1 MKSST
6 KVMKSHSSHLLAA
19 ADDVPIL
26 GKGENN
32 MNERYSRQ
40 VLFPGIG
47 KEGQEK
53 INSKHVLIIGAG
65 ALGSG
70 SAEILTRA
78 GVGKLTIIDRDYVEA
93 SNLQR
98 QQLYTEEDV
107 AEKLP
112 KAAAAE
118 QRLRAINSDVE
129 VRSLIGD
136 ATPPLLEE
144 LVAGVDLILDA
155 TDNFETRMA
164 INDVSQKYN
173 IPWIY
178 GACVGSFGMSFAIIP
193 GKTPC
198 LNCLLRTIP
207 LQGMTCDTGGII
219 SPAVQMVVSHQTAEA
234 LKILVED
241 WEAVRASF
249 VSFDLWRNQY
259 TSLKMGKA
267 KFAGCLSCGEERT
280 YPYLDHENMTKTS
293 VLCGRDT
300 VQIRPPKQGE
310 ISLQQLAAQLSTLG
324 YSVKGNPYLLSVEM
338 EDERMVIF
346 NDGRALIHGTK
357 DLTHAKSIYQRILG

>member
-1 MKSST
+1 
-6 KVMKSHSSHLLAA
+6 
-19 ADDVPIL
+19 
-26 GKGENN
+26 

-47 KEGQEK
+47 KEGQAKMRE
-53 INSKHVLIIGAG
+53 KHVLIIGAG

-70 SAEILTRA
+70 SSEILTRA
-78 GVGKLTIIDRDYVEA
+78 GVGKITIVDRDYVEA

-112 KAAAAE
+112 KAAAAKK
-118 QRLRAINSDVE
+118 RLRAINADVE
-129 VRSLIGD
+129 IRAIIGD
-136 ATPPLLEE
+136 ATPEMMEE
-144 LVAGVDLILDA
+144 LAAGVDLMLDA
-155 TDNFETRMA
+155 TDNFETRMMM
-164 INDVSQKYN
+164 NDISQKYK

-178 GACVGSFGMSFAIIP
+178 GACVGSFGMSFSIIP

-219 SPAVQMVVSHQTAEA
+219 SPAVQMVIAHQTAEA
-234 LKILVED
+234 LKMLVED
-241 WEAVRASF
+241 WEAVRTSF
-249 VSFDLWRNQY
+249 VSFDVWRNQY
-259 TSLKMGKA
+259 TSLKMSKA

-280 YPYLDHENMTKTS
+280 YPYLDHENMTKTT

-300 VQIRPPKQGE
+300 VQIRPSTPGQ
-310 ISLQQLAAQLSTLG
+310 ISLEQLASQLSGLG
-324 YSVKGNPYLLSVEM
+324 YAVKGNPYLLSVEIG
-338 EDERMVIF
+338 EERMVIF
-346 NDGRALIHGTK
+346 KEGRALIHGTK
-357 DLTHAKSIYQRILG
+357 DLTHAKSLYQRILG

>member
-1 MKSST
+1 
-6 KVMKSHSSHLLAA
+6 
-19 ADDVPIL
+19 
-26 GKGENN
+26 

-40 VLFPGIG
+40 VLFSGIG
-47 KEGQEK
+47 REGQARIGK
-53 INSKHVLIIGAG
+53 KHVLIIGAG

-78 GVGKLTIIDRDYVEA
+78 GVGKVTIVDRDYVEA

-118 QRLRAINSDVE
+118 KRLRAINSDVE
-129 VRSLIGD
+129 IRAIIGD
-136 ATPPLLEE
+136 ATPEMLEE
-144 LVAGVDLILDA
+144 LVLDVDLMMDA
-155 TDNFETRMA
+155 TDNFETRMLM
-164 INDVSQKYN
+164 NDVAQKYQ

-178 GACVGSFGMSFAIIP
+178 GACVGSFGMSFSIIP

-219 SPAVQMVVSHQTAEA
+219 SPAVQMVIAHQTAEA
-234 LKILVED
+234 LKMLVED
-241 WEAVRASF
+241 WEAVRTTF

-259 TSLKMGKA
+259 TSLKMSKA
-267 KFAGCLSCGEERT
+267 KYAGCLSCGEERT
-280 YPYLDHENMTKTS
+280 YPYLDQENRTKTS

-300 VQIRPPKQGE
+300 VQIRPSSYGDV
-310 ISLQQLAAQLSTLG
+310 SLEKLAGQLSSLG
-324 YSVKGNPYLLSVEM
+324 YQVKGNPYLISVEM
-338 EDERMVIF
+338 GAERMVIF
-346 NDGRALIHGTK
+346 QDGRALIHGTK

>member
-1 MKSST
+1 
-6 KVMKSHSSHLLAA
+6 
-19 ADDVPIL
+19 
-26 GKGENN
+26 

-47 KEGQEK
+47 KEGQAK
-53 INSKHVLIIGAG
+53 ISNKHVLIIGAG

-70 SAEILTRA
+70 SAEVLTRA
-78 GVGKLTIIDRDYVEA
+78 GVGRITIIDRDYVEA

-118 QRLRAINSDVE
+118 KRLRAINSEVE
-129 VRSLIGD
+129 VISIIGD
-136 ATPPLLEE
+136 ATPELLEE
-144 LVAGVDLILDA
+144 LVVGVDVMIDA

-164 INDVSQKYN
+164 MNDVSQKYHV
-173 IPWIY
+173 PWIY
-178 GACVGSFGMSFAIIP
+178 GACVGSFGMSFSIIP

-198 LNCLLRTIP
+198 LNCLLRQVP

-219 SPAVQMVVSHQTAEA
+219 SPAVQMVIAHQTAEA
-234 LKILVED
+234 LKMLVED
-241 WEAVRASF
+241 WDAVRASF

-280 YPYLDHENMTKTS
+280 YPYLDHENMTKTT

-300 VQIRPPKQGE
+300 VQIRPSTPGE
-310 ISLQQLAAQLSTLG
+310 LSLERLAGQLSALG
-324 YSVKGNPYLLSVEM
+324 YVVKGNPYLVSVEM
-338 EDERMVIF
+338 VEERMVIF
-346 NDGRALIHGTK
+346 QDGRALIHGTK
-357 DLTHAKSIYQRILG
+357 DLTHAKSVYQRILG

>member
-1 MKSST
+1 M
-6 KVMKSHSSHLLAA
+6 
-19 ADDVPIL
+19 I
-26 GKGENN
+26 NN
-32 MNERYSRQ
+32 
-40 VLFPGIG
+40 
-47 KEGQEK
+47 
-53 INSKHVLIIGAG
+53 KHVLIIGAG

-78 GVGKLTIIDRDYVEA
+78 GVGKITIVDRDYVEA

-107 AEKLP
+107 VEKLP

-118 QRLRAINSDVE
+118 KRLRAINSDVE
-129 VRSLIGD
+129 VRAIIGD
-136 ATPPLLEE
+136 ATPEMMEE
-144 LVAGVDLILDA
+144 LVIGIDLMMDA
-155 TDNFETRMA
+155 TDNFETRMMM
-164 INDVSQKYN
+164 NDISQKYN

-178 GACVGSFGMSFAIIP
+178 GACVGSFGMSFSIIP

-219 SPAVQMVVSHQTAEA
+219 SPAVQMVIAHQTAEA
-234 LKILVED
+234 LKMLVED
-241 WEAVRASF
+241 WDAVRTSF

-259 TSLKMGKA
+259 TSLKMSKA

-280 YPYLDHENMTKTS
+280 YPYLDHENMTKTT

-300 VQIRPPKQGE
+300 VQIRPSSAGE
-310 ISLQQLAAQLSTLG
+310 ISLEQLTGQLSSLG
-324 YSVKGNPYLLSVEM
+324 YIVKGNPYLLSVEIG
-338 EDERMVIF
+338 DERMVIF
-346 NDGRALIHGTK
+346 QDGRALIHGTK
-357 DLTHAKSIYQRILG
+357 DLTHAKSLYQRILG

>member
-1 MKSST
+1 VAGFSYQGGTS
-6 KVMKSHSSHLLAA
+6 
-19 ADDVPIL
+19 
-26 GKGENN
+26 

-40 VLFPGIG
+40 VLFSGIG
-47 KEGQEK
+47 REGQAR
-53 INSKHVLIIGAG
+53 ISQKHVLIIGAG

-78 GVGKLTIIDRDYVEA
+78 GVGKVTIVDRDYVEA

-107 AEKLP
+107 AGKLP

-118 QRLRAINSDVE
+118 KRLRAINSDVE
-129 VRSLIGD
+129 IRAIIGD
-136 ATPPLLEE
+136 ATPGMLEE
-144 LVAGVDLILDA
+144 LVKDVDLMMDA
-155 TDNFETRMA
+155 TDNFETRMLM
-164 INDVSQKYN
+164 NDVAQKYQ

-178 GACVGSFGMSFAIIP
+178 GACVGSFGMSFSIIP

-219 SPAVQMVVSHQTAEA
+219 SPAVQMVIAHQTAEA
-234 LKILVED
+234 LKMLVED
-241 WEAVRASF
+241 WEAVRTTF

-259 TSLKMGKA
+259 TSLKMSKA

-280 YPYLDHENMTKTS
+280 YPYLDQENRTKTS

-300 VQIRPPKQGE
+300 VQIRPSSNSDV
-310 ISLQQLAAQLSTLG
+310 SLEKLAGQLSSAG
-324 YSVKGNPYLLSVEM
+324 YQVKGNPYLISVEM
-338 EDERMVIF
+338 GAERMVIF
-346 NDGRALIHGTK
+346 QDGRALIHGTK

>member
-1 MKSST
+1 
-6 KVMKSHSSHLLAA
+6 
-19 ADDVPIL
+19 
-26 GKGENN
+26 

-40 VLFPGIG
+40 ILFPGIG

-53 INSKHVLIIGAG
+53 ISRKHVLIIGAG

-78 GVGKLTIIDRDYVEA
+78 GVGKVTIVDRDYVEA

-107 AEKLP
+107 NEKLP

-118 QRLRAINSDVE
+118 KRLRAINSDVDI
-129 VRSLIGD
+129 RGIIGD
-136 ATPPLLEE
+136 ATAEMME
-144 LVAGVDLILDA
+144 DLVPGVDLMLDA
-155 TDNFETRMA
+155 TDNFETRMLM
-164 INDVSQKYN
+164 NDISQKYK

-178 GACVGSFGMSFAIIP
+178 GACVGSFGMSFSIIP

-219 SPAVQMVVSHQTAEA
+219 SPTVQMVIAHQTTEA
-234 LKILVED
+234 LKMLVED
-241 WEAVRASF
+241 WEAVRTTF
-249 VSFDLWRNQY
+249 TSFDMWRNQY
-259 TSLKMGKA
+259 TSLKMSKA
-267 KFAGCLSCGEERT
+267 KFTGCLSCGEERT
-280 YPYLDHENMTKTS
+280 YPYLDLENRTKTT

-300 VQIRPPKQGE
+300 VQIRPSSKGE
-310 ISLQQLAAQLSTLG
+310 ISLEQLSGQLSRLG
-324 YSVKGNPYLLSVEM
+324 YTVKGNPYLLSIEIGA
-338 EDERMVIF
+338 ERMVIF
-346 NDGRALIHGTK
+346 QDGRALIHGTK
-357 DLTHAKSIYQRILG
+357 DLTHAKSLYQRILG

>member
-1 MKSST
+1 
-6 KVMKSHSSHLLAA
+6 
-19 ADDVPIL
+19 
-26 GKGENN
+26 
-32 MNERYSRQ
+32 MNDRYSRQ

-47 KEGQEK
+47 KDGQAK
-53 INSKHVLIIGAG
+53 ISRKHVLIIGAG

-70 SAEILTRA
+70 NAEVLTRA
-78 GVGKLTIIDRDYVEA
+78 GVGKITIIDRDYVEA

-118 QRLRAINSDVE
+118 KRLKAINSDIQI
-129 VRSLIGD
+129 RAIIGD
-136 ATPPLLEE
+136 ATPTLLEE
-144 LVAGVDLILDA
+144 LIVGVDLMIDA

-164 INDVSQKYN
+164 MNDAAQKYRV
-173 IPWIY
+173 PWIY
-178 GACVGSFGMSFAIIP
+178 GACVGSFGMSFSIIP
-193 GKTPC
+193 GQTPC
-198 LNCLLRTIP
+198 LNCLLRSIP

-219 SPAVQMVVSHQTAEA
+219 APTVQMVIAHQTAEA

-241 WEAVRASF
+241 WDAVRTSF

-259 TSLKMGKA
+259 TCLKMSKA
-267 KFAGCLSCGEERT
+267 KFAGCLSCGEHPT
-280 YPYLDHENMTKTS
+280 YPYLDKANMTKTT

-300 VQIRPPKQGE
+300 VQIRPTSQGE
-310 ISLQQLAAQLSTLG
+310 ISLERLAGQLSTLG
-324 YSVKGNPYLLSVEM
+324 YTVKGNPYLLSVEM
-338 EDERMVIF
+338 GGERMVIF

>member
-1 MKSST
+1 
-6 KVMKSHSSHLLAA
+6 
-19 ADDVPIL
+19 
-26 GKGENN
+26 

-40 VLFPGIG
+40 ILFSGIG
-47 KEGQEK
+47 REGQEK
-53 INSKHVLIIGAG
+53 IGNKHVLIIGAG

-70 SAEILTRA
+70 NAEILTRA
-78 GVGKLTIIDRDYVEA
+78 GVGKITIIDRDYVES

-107 AEKLP
+107 SEKLP

-118 QRLRAINSDVE
+118 KRLRAINSDVE
-129 VRSLIGD
+129 IRALVDD
-136 ATPPLLEE
+136 ATPEVLEE
-144 LVAGVDLILDA
+144 LISDVDVMIDA
-155 TDNFETRMA
+155 TDNFETRMV
-164 INDVSQKYN
+164 INDISQKYN
-173 IPWIY
+173 VPWIY
-178 GACVGSFGMSFAIIP
+178 GACVGSFGMSFSIIP

-219 SPAVQMVVSHQTAEA
+219 SPTVQMVISHQTAEA

-241 WEAVRASF
+241 WEAVRTSF

-267 KFAGCLSCGEERT
+267 KFAGCLSCGEDRT
-280 YPYLDHENMTKTS
+280 YPYLDRENMTKST

-300 VQIRPPKQGE
+300 VQIRPSNLGK
-310 ISLQQLAAQLSTLG
+310 ISLERLATQLLSLG
-324 YSVKGNPYLLSVEM
+324 YKVKGNPYLLSVEM
-338 EDERMVIF
+338 GSERMVIF
-346 NDGRALIHGTK
+346 QDGRALIHGTK
-357 DLTHAKSIYQRILG
+357 DLIHAKTIYQRILG

>member
-1 MKSST
+1 
-6 KVMKSHSSHLLAA
+6 
-19 ADDVPIL
+19 
-26 GKGENN
+26 
-32 MNERYSRQ
+32 MNDRYSRQ
-40 VLFPGIG
+40 TLFPGIG

-53 INSKHVLIIGAG
+53 ISRKHVLLIGAG

-70 SAEILTRA
+70 NAEVLARA
-78 GVGKLTIIDRDYVEA
+78 GVGKITIIDRDYVEA

-107 AEKLP
+107 VEKLP
-112 KAAAAE
+112 KAAAAKK
-118 QRLRAINSDVE
+118 RLSAINSE
-129 VRSLIGD
+129 VDIEAIIGD
-136 ATPPLLEE
+136 ATPEVLEE
-144 LVAGVDLILDA
+144 RVADVDVIIDA

-178 GACVGSFGMSFAIIP
+178 GACVGSFGMTFSIIP

-219 SPAVQMVVSHQTAEA
+219 SPAVQMVIAHQTAEA
-234 LKILVED
+234 LKILAED
-241 WEAVRASF
+241 WEAVRTSF

-259 TSLKMGKA
+259 TSMKMSKA
-267 KFAGCLSCGEERT
+267 KFAGCLSCGENPT
-280 YPYLDHENMTKTS
+280 YPYLDRENMTKTT

-300 VQIRPPKQGE
+300 VQIRPPNAGE
-310 ISLQQLAAQLSTLG
+310 ISLEKLAGQLSSLG
-324 YSVKGNPYLLSVEM
+324 FSVKGNPYLLAVEM
-338 EDERMVIF
+338 GKERMVIF
-346 NDGRALIHGTK
+346 KDGRALIHGTK

>member
-1 MKSST
+1 MK
-6 KVMKSHSSHLLAA
+6 
-19 ADDVPIL
+19 
-26 GKGENN
+26 
-32 MNERYSRQ
+32 ERYSRQ

-47 KEGQEK
+47 KEGQAM
-53 INSKHVLIIGAG
+53 INNKHVLIIGAG

-78 GVGKLTIIDRDYVEA
+78 GVGKITIVDRDYVEA

-107 AEKLP
+107 VEKLP

-118 QRLRAINSDVE
+118 KRLRAINSDVE
-129 VRSLIGD
+129 VRAIIGD
-136 ATPPLLEE
+136 ATPEMMEE
-144 LVAGVDLILDA
+144 LVIGIDLIMDA
-155 TDNFETRMA
+155 TDNFETRMMM
-164 INDVSQKYN
+164 NDISQKYN

-178 GACVGSFGMSFAIIP
+178 GACVGSFGMSFSIIP

-219 SPAVQMVVSHQTAEA
+219 SPAVQMVIAHQTAEA
-234 LKILVED
+234 LKMLVED
-241 WEAVRASF
+241 WDAVRTSF

-259 TSLKMGKA
+259 TSLKMSKA

-280 YPYLDHENMTKTS
+280 YPYLDYENMTKTT

-300 VQIRPPKQGE
+300 VQIRPSSAGK
-310 ISLQQLAAQLSTLG
+310 ISLEQLTTQLSSLG
-324 YSVKGNPYLLSVEM
+324 YIVKGNPYLLSVEIG
-338 EDERMVIF
+338 DERMVIF
-346 NDGRALIHGTK
+346 QDGRALIHGTK
-357 DLTHAKSIYQRILG
+357 DLTHAKSLYQRILG

>member
-1 MKSST
+1 
-6 KVMKSHSSHLLAA
+6 
-19 ADDVPIL
+19 
-26 GKGENN
+26 

-40 VLFPGIG
+40 FLFPGIG
-47 KEGQEK
+47 KEGQAK
-53 INSKHVLIIGAG
+53 ISRKHVLIIGAG

-70 SAEILTRA
+70 SAEVLTRA
-78 GVGKLTIIDRDYVEA
+78 GVGKITIIDRDYVEA

-118 QRLRAINSDVE
+118 KRLRAINSDVE
-129 VRSLIGD
+129 VVSIIGD
-136 ATPPLLEE
+136 ATPELLEE
-144 LVAGVDLILDA
+144 LILGVDVMMDA

-164 INDVSQKYN
+164 MNDASQKYQV
-173 IPWIY
+173 PWIY
-178 GACVGSFGMSFAIIP
+178 GACVGSFGMTFSMIP

-198 LNCLLRTIP
+198 LNCLLRQVP

-219 SPAVQMVVSHQTAEA
+219 SPAVQMVIAHQTAEA
-234 LKILVED
+234 LKMLVED
-241 WEAVRASF
+241 WDAVRTSF

-259 TSLKMGKA
+259 SLLKMSKA

-280 YPYLDHENMTKTS
+280 YPYLDRENMTKTT

-300 VQIRPPKQGE
+300 VQIRPSSTGE
-310 ISLQQLAAQLSTLG
+310 ISLERLAGQLSTLG
-324 YSVKGNPYLLSVEM
+324 YVVKGNPYLVSVEM
-338 EDERMVIF
+338 GEERMVIF
-346 NDGRALIHGTK
+346 QDGRALIHGTK